1 MNEFL
6 FICQTIVSLLIVL
19 LAFRAGKTWL
29 YVLIAVFYVLANIF
43 VTKTITL
50 FGLEATGGNVL
61 YGAIFLSTDLLSEYY
76 GRDAAR
82 KGVYIGLASI
92 VIYLVMSQFMLGYK
106 ASPNDWGAAEGMVSI
121 FGFAPSIII
130 ASLAAYLISQLHDVW
145 AFHFWKLKFKGK
157 HLWLR
162 NNLST
167 WVSQLLD
174 SVVFA
179 FLAFAILPRL
189 LMSPDQVLPM
199 DVVIEIVI
207 TTYLLKILVAAIDTP
222 FIYLSRFWKP
232 KELTVIV

>member
-19 LAFRAGKTWL
+19 MAFRAGKTWL

-82 KGVYIGLASI
+82 KGVFIGLAS
-92 VIYLVMSQFMLGYK
+92 VMIYLVMSQFMLGYK

-130 ASLAAYLISQLHDVW
+130 ASLTAYLISQLHDVW

-189 LMSPDQVLPM
+189 LMSPDQALPM

-232 KELTVIV
+232 KELTEVV

>member
-1 MNEFL
+1 
-6 FICQTIVSLLIVL
+6 
-19 LAFRAGKTWL
+19 
-29 YVLIAVFYVLANIF
+29 
-43 VTKTITL
+43 
-50 FGLEATGGNVL
+50 
-61 YGAIFLSTDLLSEYY
+61 
-76 GRDAAR
+76 
-82 KGVYIGLASI
+82 
-92 VIYLVMSQFMLGYK
+92 
-106 ASPNDWGAAEGMVSI
+106 
-121 FGFAPSIII
+121 
-130 ASLAAYLISQLHDVW
+130 
-145 AFHFWKLKFKGK
+145 GK